1 MICAIKSWPYRCQED
16 KSGTSVV
23 LDISKKY
30 SEHAQYTDGT
40 GVNISAS
47 LGMAKDFE

>member
-1 MICAIKSWPYRCQED
+1 MILRA
-16 KSGTSVV
+16 G
-23 LDISKKY
+23 L
-30 SEHAQYTDGT
+30 EHAQYTDGT